1 MGYYENPPIIRSG
14 GGNDAASYIMQA
26 GNSISQALIGIGER
40 RRAEEKQQRLSLEK
54 LQQRK
59 NKLDLYYN
67 GKLSDWKSKQTEVN
81 GEADKQIQDIIQQD
95 IVTAAD
101 HRLLLENESDPKK
114 RAEYLKSIRNADVLL
129 ENSSVFAKNLT
140 GQVATYRLKTP
151 ANKLGEPGGYVVN
164 GANEKEILDNTSAL
178 EVLGGNAAN
187 VKDSKISVKKNSN
200 GDGLLLTVSGY
211 HKDTNEYFEV
221 PIDSNQF
228 NKSDEESNN
237 GLLIP
242 VETNNA
248 FIENAKKTYFD
259 EKGSNILPGFLE
271 ETRETFD
278 LDSKGSSD
286 GKTQD
291 IYQIRNGQ
299 RIQIDAIKKGVED
312 KAEIAANGLLATYAT
327 KPAKMR
333 AFIDYTLKKGT
344 CTYDNEF
351 AGKDPK
357 EQLSILKQWMT
368 EDAMNSMTK
377 NLEKTTTKD
386 GVIYWNPSPDIS
398 KKEKP
403 DESSRS
409 GRSSDQDKETY
420 TPYQSEYYDK
430 IMAGSG
436 AGRNPKYKP
445 GQVDFRDRR
454 NLVENVNNL
463 SGETDK
469 YITKED
475 LFEMYKKQP
484 YKSGKYD
491 TGLTIEEAYKKGEL
505 KTNPS
510 TLFKQSFGDGKVY
523 MKKGEGAY
531 KPVKGYNFSKA
542 EDRVKFAL
550 DQTAGEG
557 EKKQLGGKVQ
567 EARMKDLKN
576 WTEKNPRGAD
586 ESLEAYKLRYEKSN

>member
-1 MGYYENPPIIRSG
+1 MGYYENPPIIKSG
-14 GGNDAASYIMQA
+14 GDNTAAYIMQA
-26 GNSISQALIGIGER
+26 SNSISQALIGIGER
-40 RRAEEKQQRLSLEK
+40 KRAEEKEQRLTLQK

-67 GKLSDWKSKQTEVN
+67 DKLSDWKSKQTEVN

-95 IVTAAD
+95 ITTAAD
-101 HRLLLENESDPKK
+101 NRLLLENESNPQK
-114 RAEYLKSIRNADVLL
+114 RAEYLKSIRNADLL
-129 ENSSVFAKNLT
+129 LSSSGTFAKNLT

-151 ANKLGEPGGYVVN
+151 ANKLGEPGGSVVN
-164 GANEKEILDNTSAL
+164 GNNAEEILNNTAAL
-178 EVLGGNAAN
+178 EVLGGNAAF
-187 VKDSKISVKKNSN
+187 VKDSKISVKKNSS
-200 GDGLLLTVSGY
+200 GDGLLLIVSGH
-211 HKDTNEYFEV
+211 HKENGKYFEKE
-221 PIDSNQF
+221 IDSNEF
-228 NKSDEESNN
+228 NKSDEESDN

-299 RIQIDAIKKGVED
+299 KIQIDAIKKGVQD
-312 KAEIAANGLLATYAT
+312 KAEIAANGLLATYAN

-344 CTYDNEF
+344 CTYDDYF

-357 EQLSILKQWMT
+357 EQLNILKEWMT
-368 EDAMNSMTK
+368 DDAMNSMTK
-377 NLEKTTTKD
+377 NLERTTTKE

-403 DESSRS
+403 DEPNK
-409 GRSSDQDKETY
+409 GGKSSDQEKETY

-436 AGRNPKYKP
+436 AGKNKNYTQ

-484 YKSGKYD
+484 YVSGKHD
-491 TGLTIEEAYKKGEL
+491 TGLTIQEAYKKGKL
-505 KTNPS
+505 KSNPS
-510 TLFKQSFGDGKVY
+510 TLFKQLFGDGKVY

-531 KPVKGYNFSKA
+531 KPVTGYNFNKA

-567 EARMKDLKN
+567 EARMQDLKN
-576 WTEKNPRGAD
+576 WTERNPRNAG
-586 ESLEAYKLRYEKSN
+586 ESLEAYTLRYKKSN

>member
-1 MGYYENPPIIRSG
+1 MGYYENPPIIRNN

-40 RRAEEKQQRLSLEK
+40 RRAEEKKQRLSLEK

-59 NKLDLYYN
+59 NKLDMYYN
-67 GKLSDWKSKQTEVN
+67 GRLSDWKSKQSEIN
-81 GEADKQIQDIIQQD
+81 GEADKQIQEIIQQD
-95 IVTAAD
+95 IFTAAD
-101 HRLLLENESDPKK
+101 NSLLLENESDPKK
-114 RAEYLKSIRNADVLL
+114 RSEYLKSVRNANLLL
-129 ENSSVFAKNLT
+129 ENSGVFAKNLT

-164 GANEKEILDNTSAL
+164 GSNSKEILDNTSVL
-178 EVLGGNAAN
+178 EVLGGNSAN

-200 GDGLLLTVSGY
+200 GDGLLLIVSGY
-211 HKDTNEYFEV
+211 HKEDGEYFEKE
-221 PIDSNQF
+221 IDSNEF

-242 VETNNA
+242 VETNNS

-259 EKGSNILPGFLE
+259 EKGNNILPGFLS

-291 IYQIRNGQ
+291 VYQIRNGQ
-299 RIQIDAIKKGVED
+299 RIQIEAIRKGVQD
-312 KAEIAANGLLATYAT
+312 QAETSANGLLATYAT

-333 AFIDYTLKKGT
+333 AFIDYTLKKGVGV
-344 CTYDNEF
+344 YDKEF

-357 EQLSILKQWMT
+357 EQLDILKNWMT
-368 EDAMNSMTK
+368 DDAMNSMTK

-386 GVIYWNPSPDIS
+386 GVIYWNPSQDIS
-398 KKEKP
+398 KKEK
-403 DESSRS
+403 SSEPSS
-409 GRSSDQDKETY
+409 GGGKDQDKETY

-436 AGRNPKYKP
+436 ASRNRAYKP

-454 NLVENVNNL
+454 NLVDNVNNL
-463 SGETDK
+463 AGETDK

-475 LFEMYKKQP
+475 LFEMYKKSP
-484 YKSGKYD
+484 YKSGSFD
-491 TGLTIEEAYKKGEL
+491 TGLTIQEAYDKGKI

-531 KPVKGYNFSKA
+531 KPVKGYNFKKA

-567 EARMKDLKN
+567 EARMQDLRT
-576 WTEKNPRGAD
+576 WTEANPRKPG
-586 ESLEAYKLRYEKSN
+586 ESLEAYKIRYERSN